1 MGNRTNAGRTPCVS
15 VIMPAY
21 NVAQTIEASIASVQA
36 QTVSDWELLVI
47 DDGSADDTAT
57 IAHRMAKQ
65 DARIRLI
72 QQETGKYRSDEERQK

>member
-1 MGNRTNAGRTPCVS
+1 M
-15 VIMPAY
+15 
-21 NVAQTIEASIASVQA
+21 QA
-36 QTVSDWELLVI
+36 QTVSDCELLVI

-72 QQETGKYRSDEERQK
+72 QQEIGKYRFDEERQK